1 MALPELPTDASYQN
15 PTAAQPQAFAEL
27 SVSGTQLH
35 YTGSDSVAEG
45 SSYTVTVPVT
55 GAVNYEDYTVTVTL
69 IRYPVLPADSRGR
82 QRKRHLCAGPDGDH
96 HGGKLTRIPLPALDQ

>member
-69 IRYPVLPADSRGR
+69 NGTPSYQLTVE
-82 QRKRHLCAGPDGDH
+82 
-96 HGGKLTRIPLPALDQ
+96 GGSGSGTYALGQTVTITAEN